1 MENNYSV
8 GFVTDWLVTYAGAE
22 KVLSELVQIY
32 PDADLY
38 SVIDFLS
45 DKDRQKIGNK
55 RATTTFAQNLPRVKK
70 KYQNYLPLMP
80 LAIE

>member
-45 DKDRQKIGNK
+45 DKDRQKFGNK
-55 RATTTFAQNLPRVKK
+55 LGKAAK
-70 KYQNYLPLMP
+70 
-80 LAIE
+80 